1 MLILHIIFIKVT
13 FWLISV
19 NILEK
24 ITYSKFGKKLIINTN
39 IIQKLKERIQY
50 Y

>member
-24 ITYSKFGKKLIINTN
+24 ITYTKFDKKLINTN
-39 IIQKLKERIQY
+39 IIQKLKGRIQY

>member
-24 ITYSKFGKKLIINTN
+24 ITYSKFGKKLININ
-39 IIQKLKERIQY
+39 IIQKLKGRIQY